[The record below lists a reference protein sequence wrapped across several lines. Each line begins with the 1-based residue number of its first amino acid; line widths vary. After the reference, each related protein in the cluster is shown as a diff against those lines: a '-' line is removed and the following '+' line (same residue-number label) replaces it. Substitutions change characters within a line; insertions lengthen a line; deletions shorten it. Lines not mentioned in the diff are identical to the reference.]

1 MIDALAGVYLAA
13 SACFLFYC
21 STHRCISV
29 PPSLDLRLVSYIIP
43 FSSVSLVYPLSLGLL
58 HRPFYHVPIPLTL
71 CIYNAFLDVATLL
84 VHCWHTWRTLLFRF
98 AVCFQSFR
106 DDHAIKCI

>member
-1 MIDALAGVYLAA
+1 MRLLVYILLPLLAFFFIARLTDVSL
-13 SACFLFYC
+13 FLRLSSF
-21 STHRCISV
+21 
-29 PPSLDLRLVSYIIP
+29 DLRLVSYIIP
-43 FSSVSLVYPLSLGLL
+43 FSSVSPVYPLSLGLL